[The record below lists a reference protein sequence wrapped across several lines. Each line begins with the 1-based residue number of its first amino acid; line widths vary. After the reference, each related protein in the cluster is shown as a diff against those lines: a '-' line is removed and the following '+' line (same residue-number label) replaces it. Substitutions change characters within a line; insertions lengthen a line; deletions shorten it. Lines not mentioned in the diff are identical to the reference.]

1 MVKLAVGVILA
12 AVAMF
17 LWGFLYWGSGLIDPF
32 SHMTAENETAIGDT
46 LKANLPADGVY
57 FVPEPKRGTP
67 EEWQQRM
74 STGPVAMIN
83 FRAGGTAPM
92 TTTMGL
98 GFVHMLATATILAVL
113 LRMLLPVAPT
123 YLDRLRFAALIGVLG
138 AVEANLGQPI
148 WWHWPWSHALIG
160 TGYALGSYIIA
171 GAVLAYFV
179 ATAKT

>member
-1 MVKLAVGVILA
+1 MIKVALGAFLA
-12 AVAMF
+12 AIAMF
-17 LWGFLYWGSGLIDPF
+17 LWGFFYWGSGLIDPF

-46 LKANLPADGVY
+46 LKTNLPADGVY
-57 FVPEPKRGTP
+57 FVPEPKHGTP

-98 GFVHMLATATILAVL
+98 GFLHMLATATILAFL
-113 LRMLLPVAPT
+113 LQMLLPIAPT
-123 YLDRLRFAALIGVLG
+123 YLDRLKFAALIGVLG

-148 WWHWPWSHALIG
+148 WWHWPWSHAIIG

-179 ATAKT
+179 TPAKT